1 MIENSYSK
9 IMKLKVCTLIFSL
22 VLLGCQNNSK
32 VPEEKPTQITEE
44 KVQTINPAKQ
54 TEEALDSSSSEKPLL
69 AITSNALQMVSRP
82 SGSTTEL
89 PLGMEMGELSRIVG
103 KVLNAQVPEPQIN
116 SECGAGPMTMLIW
129 GNGLNLMFQKEQGA
143 KSDKLLFVGWS
154 LGEFNNDGTINT
166 MAGIGVG
173 STRSEL
179 EAAYNIE
186 VNKTTLGYEFST
198 GPEGLYGILNGPS
211 PEDKIE
217 FMWSGLSC
225 NFR

>member
-1 MIENSYSK
+1 MIGNNYSN

-32 VPEEKPTQITEE
+32 FSEEKPTQTTEE
-44 KVQTINPAKQ
+44 VQTINPAKH
-54 TEEALDSSSSEKPLL
+54 TEEVQNSSSSEKPLL
-69 AITSNALQMVSRP
+69 AITSNALQVVSRP

-89 PLGMEMGELSRIVG
+89 PLGMEMGELNRIVA
-103 KVLNAQVPEPQIN
+103 KVLNAQIPQPQVN

-129 GNGLNLMFQKEQGA
+129 GNGLNLMFQKEQGS

-166 MAGIGVG
+166 MSGIGVG

-179 EAAYNIE
+179 EAAYTIE
-186 VNKTTLGYEFST
+186 VRKTTLGYEFST
-198 GPEGLYGILNGPS
+198 GPEGLYGILKGPS